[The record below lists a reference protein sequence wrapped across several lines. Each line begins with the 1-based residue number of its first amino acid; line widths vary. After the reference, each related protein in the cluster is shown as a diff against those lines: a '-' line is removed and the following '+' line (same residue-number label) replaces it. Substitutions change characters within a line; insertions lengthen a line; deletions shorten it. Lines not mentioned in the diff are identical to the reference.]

1 MTGLLALV
9 ANLGLGRLIAVSGE
23 VTSVLMKASVM
34 LFVAYSDITFCV
46 TYTAVVALLATSR
59 TFTTLA
65 LVRALTAQ
73 MAETTAGVAGLA
85 SHSTSTAVVEVVVA
99 TCGAVAGDVTRLS
112 ALSEV

>member
-1 MTGLLALV
+1 
-9 ANLGLGRLIAVSGE
+9 
-23 VTSVLMKASVM
+23 M
-34 LFVAYSDITFCV
+34 LFVVTYSDITFCV

-59 TFTTLA
+59 TFTALA

-99 TCGAVAGDVTRLS
+99 TSGAVAGDVARLS
-112 ALSEV
+112 ALSEGVKIFKSLGRALIEKHGKRNFTL